1 MDESPSGTSRVD
13 DPPANEFRAGLPA
26 RDAAVALLDSVL
38 TRGKTLDATL
48 ASQSHQEHLA
58 ALESR
63 DRALVRAITA
73 TTLRRLGQ
81 LDALTSAFLERPLPK
96 STGPLRHI
104 LRAALAQILFM
115 ETPVHAV
122 VDLAVHQ
129 TKANARSKR
138 FDRLVN
144 AVLRRAAR
152 EGAAITARQDAAKL
166 NTPAWI
172 WTRWATQYGET
183 TARAIATS
191 HLNEAPLDLS
201 VKTDA
206 EGWAGRLGGYVLP
219 TGSVRLVHKGRTE
232 ALDGYD
238 EGAWWVQDAAAALPA
253 SFLGDVTGK
262 TIADLCA
269 APGGKTAQLASFGAH
284 VVAVDISRKRLEWVS
299 ANLKRLGL
307 QAQCIAADATT
318 WQPEEKVDAVLLD
331 APCLSTG
338 TIRRHP
344 DIPHLKR
351 PSDLDKL
358 TKLQQRLL
366 ANAITLVKPGGRL
379 VYCTCSLEAEECEAQ
394 IDRLTAR
401 ERRIEIEPIAAKD
414 VAERADWLT
423 PQGYLRTLPHHLGD
437 PCDGPGGIDGFF
449 AARLLVVR

>member
-1 MDESPSGTSRVD
+1 M
-13 DPPANEFRAGLPA
+13 
-26 RDAAVALLDSVL
+26 
-38 TRGKTLDATL
+38 
-48 ASQSHQEHLA
+48 
-58 ALESR
+58 
-63 DRALVRAITA
+63 
-73 TTLRRLGQ
+73 
-81 LDALTSAFLERPLPK
+81 ERPLPK

-253 SFLGDVTGK
+253 SFLATCRQNDRRSVRRARRQDSPISVFWRPCGRRRYLAEAPRMGERQPQTPRPPGPMHRRR
-262 TIADLCA
+262 CHHMA
-269 APGGKTAQLASFGAH
+269 AGGEGRCR
-284 VVAVDISRKRLEWVS
+284 VARCTLFVNGNDS
-299 ANLKRLGL
+299 
-307 QAQCIAADATT
+307 
-318 WQPEEKVDAVLLD
+318 P
-331 APCLSTG
+331 P
-338 TIRRHP
+338 P